1 MRLASLTWA
10 SDVALL
16 LEAAK
21 ETNIELAAWAVSD
34 LNEGNIEDCISS
46 LNMAEAIL
54 LHPCEQDCLFD
65 RVFEKLTRIFPSYP
79 SA

>member
-46 LNMAEAIL
+46 LNMAEASCFI
-54 LHPCEQDCLFD
+54 PASRTVSSIACLK
-65 RVFEKLTRIFPSYP
+65 KLTRIFPSYP